1 MNLQDKVDTFLAEGP
16 VADRYA
22 SSVSHYYARYLD
34 TLGLRDTQFVD
45 ATPHHLV
52 EADGREV
59 LDLVAGY
66 GTCYWGRSE
75 RVRDVVRQAVDLRMP
90 NLVQFAIPVL
100 ATMVAEELLDYAG
113 EGFDRVFFTNGG
125 AESIEYALKMA
136 RNATGRTRAISF
148 EGGYHGLTLGA
159 LSVNGAV
166 KHQRMFGLEG
176 ENLLLPFNDVE
187 RLADAFAKN
196 RKQIA
201 AVVIEPVVARTGE
214 VASDEFLQRAREL
227 CDRHGAL
234 LVMDEIT
241 TGFGRTGRPFCQQW
255 SGVRPDV
262 MAVAKGLSGGMAP
275 VGAVLYRDAVYK
287 KVFNNIERIAVYSST
302 FKENN
307 LSMAAALAVLELF
320 RENPSIYDHVNAA
333 ETRLRARLEDGD
345 GGTGF
350 DDGIGPGDRPY
361 GFRVGGRG
369 LVLTVE
375 VVARKKRWL
384 HSLID
389 KVEGDMFYGML
400 ARDLFVEEA
409 ILVSLPNRFGARL
422 ALLPPLDLPLEE
434 IDHFADALVRC
445 TDRLLDASNWSLLKD
460 VVADA
465 RTVL

>member
-1 MNLQDKVDTFLAEGP
+1 MKLQDKLDAFLAQRP

-22 SSVSHYYARYLD
+22 ESVSHFYAAYLD
-34 TLGLRDTQFVD
+34 TLGLRDTRFVD
-45 ATPHHLV
+45 STAHHLV

-75 RVRDVVRQAVDLRMP
+75 RVRDVVRQAIDLKTP
-90 NLVQFAIPVL
+90 NLVQFAIPAL

-136 RNATGRTRAISF
+136 RNATGRTRAICF

-176 ENLLLPFNDVE
+176 ENLLLPFNDPE
-187 RLADAFAKN
+187 ALADAFAKN

-201 AVVIEPVVARTGE
+201 AVVVEPVIARTGE
-214 VASDEFLQRAREL
+214 VASDDFLRRAREL

-234 LVMDEIT
+234 LVLDEIK
-241 TGFGRTGRPFCQQW
+241 TGFGRTGRPFFHQW

-262 MAVAKGLSGGMAP
+262 MAVAKGLSGGITP
-275 VGAVLYRDAVYK
+275 VGAVLYRESVYK

-307 LSMAAALAVLELF
+307 LAMAAALAVLDLF
-320 RENPSIYDHVNAA
+320 RENPSVYDHVNAA
-333 ETRLRARLEDGD
+333 EARLRERLEGGD
-345 GGTGF
+345 G
-350 DDGIGPGDRPY
+350 PY
-361 GFRVGGRG
+361 SFRIGGRG
-369 LVLTVE
+369 LVLTIE
-375 VVARKKRWL
+375 VVPRGKRWL
-384 HSLID
+384 HRLID
-389 KVEGDMFYGML
+389 MVEGDMFYGML
-400 ARDLFVEEA
+400 ARDLFQEEA

-422 ALLPPLDLPLEE
+422 ALLPPLDLPLEQ
-434 IDHFADALVRC
+434 IDHFADALIRS
-445 TDRLLDASNWSLLKD
+445 TDRLLGASNWSLLKE

>member
-1 MNLQDKVDTFLAEGP
+1 MNLQDKVDAFFGEGP

-22 SSVSHYYARYLD
+22 ASVSHYYARYLD
-34 TLGLRDTQFVD
+34 TLGLRDTRFVD

-66 GTCYWGRSE
+66 GTCYWGRTE

-125 AESIEYALKMA
+125 AESIDYALKMA

-148 EGGYHGLTLGA
+148 EAGYHGLTLGA

-176 ENLLLPFNDVE
+176 ENLLLPFNDAE

-196 RKQIA
+196 HRQIA

-214 VASDEFLQRAREL
+214 VASDEFLRRAREL

-234 LVMDEIT
+234 LIMDEIK
-241 TGFGRTGRPFCQQW
+241 TGLGRTGRPFFHQW

-275 VGAVLYRDAVYK
+275 VGAVLYHEGVYK

-307 LSMAAALAVLELF
+307 LSMAAALAVLEIF

-333 ETRLRARLEDGD
+333 EARLRERLEDGH
-345 GGTGF
+345 GPGGF
-350 DDGIGPGDRPY
+350 DDGTGPGDRPY

-400 ARDLFVEEA
+400 ARDLFVDEA

-422 ALLPPLDLPLEE
+422 ALLPPLDLPLAE

>member
-1 MNLQDKVDTFLAEGP
+1 MNLQEKVDAFLARGP

-34 TLGLRDTQFVD
+34 TLGLRDTLFVD

-52 EADGREV
+52 EAGGRRV
-59 LDLVAGY
+59 LDMVAGY

-75 RVRDVVRQAVDLRMP
+75 QIRDVVRQGIDLKMP

-100 ATMVAEELLDYAG
+100 ATMVAEELLEYAG
-113 EGFDRVFFTNGG
+113 DGFDRVFFTNGG

-136 RNATGRTRAISF
+136 RNATGRTRAICF
-148 EGGYHGLTLGA
+148 EAGYHGLTLGA

-166 KHQRMFGLEG
+166 KHQKMFGLEG
-176 ENLLLPFNDVE
+176 ENLLLPFNDPE
-187 RLADAFAKN
+187 RLAEAFSKH
-196 RKQIA
+196 RKEIS

-234 LVMDEIT
+234 LIMDEIK
-241 TGFGRTGRPFCQQW
+241 TGFGRTGRPFFHQW
-255 SGVRPDV
+255 SGVQPDV

-275 VGAVLYRDAVYK
+275 VGAVLYRDAVYR

-307 LSMAAALAVLELF
+307 LSMAAALAVLEKF
-320 RENPSIYDHVNAA
+320 RANPSIYDHVNAA
-333 ETRLRARLEDGD
+333 EARLRERLEAHGE
-345 GGTGF
+345 
-350 DDGIGPGDRPY
+350 GPGASPF

-375 VVARKKRWL
+375 VVPRGKRWL
-384 HSLID
+384 HRLID

-400 ARDLFVEEA
+400 ARDLYVEEA

-422 ALLPPLDLPLEE
+422 ALIPALDLPLEE
-434 IDHFADALVRC
+434 IDHFADALIRV
-445 TDRLLDASNWSLLKD
+445 TDRLLEASNWSLLKD